1 MGVKWSSLSPI
12 TRDLVEYREEGK
24 SPHGNTDIDKR
35 MIVKEILKI
44 EYEFMCCCILLRIV
58 SEAYPCK

>member
-24 SPHGNTDIDKR
+24 SPQVNIDIDER
-35 MIVKEILKI
+35 IFLKGT
-44 EYEFMCCCILLRIV
+44 LKNRI
-58 SEAYPCK
+58 